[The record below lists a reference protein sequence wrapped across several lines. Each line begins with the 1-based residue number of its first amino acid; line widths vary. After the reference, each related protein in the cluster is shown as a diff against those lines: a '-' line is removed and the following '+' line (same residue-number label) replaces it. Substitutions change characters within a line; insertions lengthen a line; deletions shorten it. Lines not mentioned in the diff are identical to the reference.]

1 MGLQLDRAFDIR
13 NRAVSPVVGAGRV
26 VESLYERLRARGFR
40 YNLEEWHAEA
50 GQRIREA
57 RVMHRHSGTCLDVTL
72 VFAAMCK
79 DAGLRPYL
87 VILGAGTKGQAD
99 HAMVMVDLASD
110 ANELAARVPG
120 VRTRRS
126 AEPHVYERRGLT
138 PTWLEGSA
146 CVVVDVAQALVAP
159 DRPQGA
165 HYIDACAAGERQLM
179 GDLYGFAVLVD
190 VIPLHATTHP
200 EFNAPDENSRP
211 TIYPKLRSSP
221 SAHVYGNQLAALAEL
236 SGQRGVV
243 AVSGESGVGKS
254 VLANELARVADDGCG
269 WFLDATDRSALITS
283 LAEAELAQL
292 GGPAVGQLDTV
303 DLVPFAEAARHRL
316 ETAPGP
322 WVVVLDNADGPP
334 HDLGRLPVP
343 NAALGQLLLIT
354 TTNSAWE
361 THVERFF
368 SLRPIADDE
377 VSAAFDG
384 EVDDRVRAALGGRAL
399 LIDASSRF
407 RDTTG
412 RNWWDEEPLGDV
424 TTAPDQFWR
433 AVRAVQPNWT
443 VTRVARAIAWLPPVP
458 IGMRALGEALGVDV
472 EEVVLQLDALG
483 LVTLDRRMDT
493 VLMHRLFRTAVRRH
507 TAVDRAEHGAVI
519 VALLGAEPVRALLNR
534 LPDRA
539 SLKEMYDA
547 VDSVPDNVP
556 IVHSLAMLMERHD
569 AAIAASW
576 YSTLIELTDGEPDD
590 DMRRRLSDAWRGKAR
605 YEFRRSGTLE
615 GQAKRDALDDGLAAA
630 EAALELVEGR
640 GSWADRLAASR
651 GEAMV
656 GVLQRGRAGTETD
669 RAAALGLLREAE
681 RMLRHS
687 AEERRRLYVEDHKN
701 PEEAPDV
708 DRAEFNLG
716 GLEVVLA
723 QHDPA
728 NARTHLD
735 AAEQVYR
742 KVGQLRVSRYGTEEL
757 EECVSCVHGEAL
769 VFYYRAVL
777 LPDSREK
784 KTAHLR
790 RAAELAFRATST
802 RGAVAGAIDS
812 SDTAKSL
819 LLSTKIALARHAL
832 LTAQA
837 PGGYVV
843 PDDVSQFA
851 DREVHLMFAHPEQ
864 PDGSEI
870 TRKVV
875 MHTEFDTV
883 PQVGSSGDVIAG
895 IATWLASPPI
905 TELVRAFG
913 GDPTRLT
920 DGDVALVDR
929 LAWLHGFTDRW
940 DTRIDPL
947 TGRPRERNEA
957 TELVLTQEQE
967 GLVLVCADALGMQ
980 RVQKPRH
987 AEYDHVVILGGLI
1000 RACINRPHY
1009 AAKLIDDGTV
1019 ATRSLVALGGHRGF
1033 KGDEFDLARQAG
1045 HPDLS
1050 EEYEALDRG
1059 SRVAFGLG
1067 EPESIEGEESE
1078 LLGGTWG
1085 VRRYRTASGV
1095 RVAVAA
1101 APSSDP
1107 EHRRANTPDSYA
1119 WFATQFAKLVPG
1131 QRILAVTTPIY
1142 VPAQHAAALRMLAL
1156 PYGVEV
1162 DTVGYDP
1169 TLVPPALD
1177 QPFSP
1182 TKYLLEIRSTVHA
1195 LRGLLDSA
1203 RGR

>member
-1 MGLQLDRAFDIR
+1 MGAE
-13 NRAVSPVVGAGRV
+13 RV

-57 RVMHRHSGTCLDVTL
+57 RVLHRHSGTCLDVAL

-87 VILGAGTKGQAD
+87 VILGSGTKGQAD

-110 ANELAARVPG
+110 AKDLVAREPG

-138 PTWLEGSA
+138 PTWLDGSA

-165 HYIDACAAGERQLM
+165 HHIDACAAGERKLM

-190 VIPLHATTHP
+190 VIPLHASTHP
-200 EFNAPDENSRP
+200 ELGAPDENSRP
-211 TIYPKLRSSP
+211 TIYPKLRSAP
-221 SAHVYGNQLAALAEL
+221 SAHVYGNQRAALAEL

-243 AVSGESGVGKS
+243 AVHGASGVGKS
-254 VLANELARVADDGCG
+254 VLANELARLADDGCG
-269 WFLDATDRSALITS
+269 WFLDATDRSALTAS

-292 GGPAVGQLDTV
+292 GGPAVGQLDSV

-322 WVVVLDNADGPP
+322 WVVVLDNADGSPD
-334 HDLGRLPVP
+334 DLGRLPVP
-343 NAALGQLLLIT
+343 NATLGQLLLIT
-354 TTNSAWE
+354 TTNPAWKAR
-361 THVERFF
+361 VESFF
-368 SLRPIADDE
+368 SLRPMADDE
-377 VSAAFDG
+377 VRAAFDS

-399 LIDASSRF
+399 MIDASRRF
-407 RDTTG
+407 GDTTE
-412 RNWWDEEPLGDV
+412 RNWWDGRSPGDV
-424 TTAPDQFWR
+424 TTAPEQFWH
-433 AVRAVQPNWT
+433 AVSEAEPDLMIR
-443 VTRVARAIAWLPPVP
+443 RVARAIAWLPPVP
-458 IGMRALGEALGVDV
+458 VGMRALGEALCADV
-472 EEVVLQLDALG
+472 EEAVLQLDALG
-483 LVTLDRRMDT
+483 LVTLDRRANT

-507 TAVDRAEHGAVI
+507 TAAERAEHGAVI
-519 VALLGAEPVRALLNR
+519 VALLGAEPVRALLSR
-534 LPDRA
+534 LPDRT

-547 VDSVPDNVP
+547 VDPVPDNVQ

-569 AAIAASW
+569 AKTAAGW
-576 YSTLIELTDGEPDD
+576 YSKMIELADGEPDD

-605 YEFRRSGTLE
+605 YVLRLSGTLE
-615 GQAKRDALDDGLAAA
+615 GRAKREALDEGLAAA
-630 EAALELVEGR
+630 AAALDLVEGR
-640 GSWADRLAASR
+640 DSWADRLAASR
-651 GEAMV
+651 VEAMV
-656 GVLQRGRAGTETD
+656 GVLQRGRAGAETD
-669 RAAALGLLREAE
+669 RVVVLELLREAE
-681 RMLRHS
+681 RKLRHS
-687 AEERRRLYVEDHKN
+687 AEERRRLYVEDNKN
-701 PEEAPDV
+701 PEDAPDV

-728 NARTHLD
+728 NAETHLD

-742 KVGQLRVSRYGTEEL
+742 RVGQLRVSRYGTEEL

-769 VFYYRAVL
+769 VSYYRAVL
-777 LPDSREK
+777 LPGSREK
-784 KTAHLR
+784 KVAHLR

-802 RGAVAGAIDS
+802 RAAVAGAFDS

-832 LTAQA
+832 RTARTA
-837 PGGYVV
+837 ADYVV

-851 DREVHLMFAHPEQ
+851 DRELHLMFAQPEP
-864 PDGSEI
+864 PDGSDF
-870 TRKVV
+870 TRKVI
-875 MHTEFDTV
+875 MRTEFETV
-883 PQVGSSGDVIAG
+883 PQVGSSGDIVADIT
-895 IATWLASPPI
+895 TWLVSPPVA
-905 TELVRAFG
+905 ELVRAFE
-913 GDPTRLT
+913 GDPTHLAE
-920 DGDVALVDR
+920 DDVDLADR
-929 LAWLHGFTDRW
+929 LAWFHGFTDRW

-957 TELVLTQEQE
+957 TELVLTQAQE
-967 GLVLVCADALGMQ
+967 ALVPACAHALGMQ
-980 RVQKPRH
+980 QAQKPRH
-987 AEYDHVVILGGLI
+987 AEYDHVVILGGLL

-1045 HPDLS
+1045 HPDLN

-1059 SRVAFGLG
+1059 TRIAFRLG
-1067 EPESIEGEESE
+1067 EPESVEGEESE

-1085 VRRYRTASGV
+1085 VRRYRTESGV

-1119 WFATQFAKLVPG
+1119 WFATQFAKLIPG

-1169 TLVPPALD
+1169 TLMPAALD

-1195 LRGLLDSA
+1195 LRGLLDNV